1 MRVMRSTLPAAARSG
16 RLARAVGTL
25 TLMGA
30 LLAPAASAQTAPAT
44 TPAQTAPAKGGS
56 VSAATDRAVSALAI
70 EVSGVA
76 RGRIVSCPAALK
88 LSVNAVCVYSQS
100 ASGTLRP
107 LLKGRLGARAS
118 GDWKTSGKSSVLL
131 TTPVGGNAG
140 AFVLLSP
147 MSDTETLVVVD
158 ALKAAPAASAAP
170 KAATPA
176 GVVRG
181 QPYVLGSD
189 LVGVVKVTSLGG
201 GKYRLS
207 NADQGTLT
215 VTVGQR
221 AAQTDAGAVELP
233 LAPATDG
240 KNLIFPLAGL
250 RALGCTTT
258 PNGGVLT
265 VACGSDSVGLK
276 PIVF

>member
-1 MRVMRSTLPAAARSG
+1 MGWPGFSCGRSSMPGMRLSLPVTLGLALLGPASLAQTAPTQTPPAQSAPAAPAK
-16 RLARAVGTL
+16 
-25 TLMGA
+25 
-30 LLAPAASAQTAPAT
+30 APAASAT
-44 TPAQTAPAKGGS
+44 TNRG
-56 VSAATDRAVSALAI
+56 VSALAV
-70 EVSGVA
+70 EVGAVVK
-76 RGRIVSCPAALK
+76 GRLMSCPDSLK
-88 LSVNAVCVYSQS
+88 LSGNAVCLYVQTP
-100 ASGTLRP
+100 AATLRP
-107 LLKGRLGARAS
+107 LVKGKLAARA
-118 GDWKTSGKSSVLL
+118 GDWKTTGKSSVLL
-131 TTPVGGNAG
+131 VKDTPAN
-140 AFVLLSP
+140 FVMLSALN
-147 MSDTETLVVVD
+147 DKETLVVVD
-158 ALKAAPAASAAP
+158 AAPTAKAAAPARVAV
-170 KAATPA
+170 PA
-176 GVVRG
+176 GVVKG

-189 LVGVVKVTSLGG
+189 LVGVVKVTALGG

-215 VTVGQR
+215 VTVGAR

-240 KNLIFPLAGL
+240 RNLIFPLAGL

>member
-1 MRVMRSTLPAAARSG
+1 MGWPGFSCGRSSMPGMRLSLPVTLGFALLGPASLAQTAPTQTAPAQSAPAAPAK
-16 RLARAVGTL
+16 
-25 TLMGA
+25 
-30 LLAPAASAQTAPAT
+30 APAASAT
-44 TPAQTAPAKGGS
+44 TN
-56 VSAATDRAVSALAI
+56 RAVSALAV
-70 EVSGVA
+70 EVGSVVK
-76 RGRIVSCPAALK
+76 GRLLDCPASLK
-88 LSVNAVCVYSQS
+88 LSGNAVCLYVQTP
-100 ASGTLRP
+100 AAALRP
-107 LLKGRLGARAS
+107 LVKGRLAARA
-118 GDWKTSGKSSVLL
+118 GDWKTTGKASVLL
-131 TTPVGGNAG
+131 VKDTPAN
-140 AFVLLSP
+140 FVMLSALN
-147 MSDTETLVVVD
+147 DKETLVVVD
-158 ALKAAPAASAAP
+158 AAPTAKAAAPARVAV
-170 KAATPA
+170 PA
-176 GVVRG
+176 GVVKG

-189 LVGVVKVTSLGG
+189 LVGVVKVTALGG

-215 VTVGQR
+215 VTVGAR

-240 KNLIFPLAGL
+240 RNLIFPLAGL

>member
-1 MRVMRSTLPAAARSG
+1 MRLPLSVTLS
-16 RLARAVGTL
+16 L
-25 TLMGA
+25 A
-30 LLAPAASAQTAPAT
+30 LLGPASLAQTAPAT
-44 TPAQTAPAKGGS
+44 PTKAPAA
-56 VSAATDRAVSALAI
+56 SATTNRGVSALAV
-70 EVSGVA
+70 EVGSVVK
-76 RGRIVSCPAALK
+76 GRLMDCPESLK
-88 LSVNAVCVYSQS
+88 LSVNAVCLYVQTPA
-100 ASGTLRP
+100 ASLRP
-107 LLKGRLGARAS
+107 LVKGKLAARA
-118 GDWKTSGKSSVLL
+118 GDWKTTGKSSVLL
-131 TTPVGGNAG
+131 VKDAAPN
-140 AFVLLSP
+140 FVLLSALGEK
-147 MSDTETLVVVD
+147 ETLVVVD
-158 ALKAAPAASAAP
+158 AAPTAKVAASTTTV
-170 KAATPA
+170 KVATPA
-176 GVVRG
+176 GVVKG

>member
-1 MRVMRSTLPAAARSG
+1 MGWPGFSCGRSSMPGMRLSLPVTLGLALLGPASLAQTAPTQTPPAQSAPAAPAK
-16 RLARAVGTL
+16 
-25 TLMGA
+25 
-30 LLAPAASAQTAPAT
+30 APAASAT
-44 TPAQTAPAKGGS
+44 TN
-56 VSAATDRAVSALAI
+56 RAVSALAV
-70 EVSGVA
+70 EMGAVVK
-76 RGRIVSCPAALK
+76 GRLLDCPASLK
-88 LSVNAVCVYSQS
+88 LSGNAVCLYVQTP
-100 ASGTLRP
+100 AATLRP
-107 LLKGRLGARAS
+107 LVKGRLAARA
-118 GDWKTSGKSSVLL
+118 GDWKITGKSSVLL
-131 TTPVGGNAG
+131 VKDTPAN
-140 AFVLLSP
+140 FVMLSALN
-147 MSDTETLVVVD
+147 DKETLVVVD
-158 ALKAAPAASAAP
+158 AAPTAKAAAPARVAV
-170 KAATPA
+170 PA
-176 GVVRG
+176 GVVKG

-189 LVGVVKVTSLGG
+189 LVGVVKVTALGG

-215 VTVGQR
+215 VTVGAR

-240 KNLIFPLAGL
+240 RNLIFPLAGL

>member
-1 MRVMRSTLPAAARSG
+1 MGRPGFSCGRSSMPGMRLSLPVTLSLALLGPASLAQTAPAQSAPAQSAPAAPAK
-16 RLARAVGTL
+16 
-25 TLMGA
+25 
-30 LLAPAASAQTAPAT
+30 APAASAT
-44 TPAQTAPAKGGS
+44 TN
-56 VSAATDRAVSALAI
+56 RAVSALAV
-70 EVSGVA
+70 EVGSVVK
-76 RGRIVSCPAALK
+76 GRLLDCPASLK
-88 LSVNAVCVYSQS
+88 LSGNAVCLYVQTP
-100 ASGTLRP
+100 AATLRP
-107 LLKGRLGARAS
+107 LVKGKLAARA
-118 GDWKTSGKSSVLL
+118 GDWKTTGKASVLL
-131 TTPVGGNAG
+131 VKDAPAN
-140 AFVLLSP
+140 FVMLSALN
-147 MSDTETLVVVD
+147 DKETLVVVD
-158 ALKAAPAASAAP
+158 AAPTAKAAAAP
-170 KAATPA
+170 TKVATPA
-176 GVVRG
+176 GVVKG

-189 LVGVVKVTSLGG
+189 LVGVVKVTALGG

-215 VTVGQR
+215 VTVGVR

-240 KNLIFPLAGL
+240 RNLIFPLAGL

>member
-1 MRVMRSTLPAAARSG
+1 MPGMRLSLPVTLGLALFGPASLAQTAPTQTAPAQSAPAAPAK
-16 RLARAVGTL
+16 
-25 TLMGA
+25 
-30 LLAPAASAQTAPAT
+30 APAASAT
-44 TPAQTAPAKGGS
+44 TN
-56 VSAATDRAVSALAI
+56 RAVSALAV
-70 EVSGVA
+70 EVGSVVK
-76 RGRIVSCPAALK
+76 GRLLDCPASLK
-88 LSVNAVCVYSQS
+88 LSGNAVCLYVQTP
-100 ASGTLRP
+100 AAALRP
-107 LLKGRLGARAS
+107 LVKGRLAARA
-118 GDWKTSGKSSVLL
+118 GDWKTTGKASVLL
-131 TTPVGGNAG
+131 VKDTPAN
-140 AFVLLSP
+140 FVMLSALN
-147 MSDTETLVVVD
+147 DKETLVIVD
-158 ALKAAPAASAAP
+158 AAPTAKAAAPARVAV
-170 KAATPA
+170 PA
-176 GVVRG
+176 GVVKG

-189 LVGVVKVTSLGG
+189 LVGVVKVTALGG

-215 VTVGQR
+215 VTVGAR

>member
-1 MRVMRSTLPAAARSG
+1 MRFPHLLILSSALLGPAA
-16 RLARAVGTL
+16 L
-25 TLMGA
+25 
-30 LLAPAASAQTAPAT
+30 AQTAPA
-44 TPAQTAPAKGGS
+44 APAKA
-56 VSAATDRAVSALAI
+56 VASAATNKSVSALAV
-70 EVSGVA
+70 EVGSVVK
-76 RGRIVSCPAALK
+76 GRLMDCPASLK
-88 LSVNAVCVYSQS
+88 LSVNAVCLYVQTPATS
-100 ASGTLRP
+100 LRP
-107 LLKGRLGARAS
+107 LVRGKLGARA
-118 GDWKTSGKSSVLL
+118 GDWKTTGKSSVLL
-131 TTPVGGNAG
+131 VKDVTPN
-140 AFVLLSP
+140 FVLLSTL
-147 MSDTETLVVVD
+147 SDKETLVVVD
-158 ALKAAPAASAAP
+158 AAPAAKAAAPA
-170 KAATPA
+170 KVATPA
-176 GVVRG
+176 GVVKG

-189 LVGVVKVTSLGG
+189 LVGVVKVTALGS

-240 KNLIFPLAGL
+240 KNLIFPLSGL
-250 RALGCTTT
+250 RALGCTAT